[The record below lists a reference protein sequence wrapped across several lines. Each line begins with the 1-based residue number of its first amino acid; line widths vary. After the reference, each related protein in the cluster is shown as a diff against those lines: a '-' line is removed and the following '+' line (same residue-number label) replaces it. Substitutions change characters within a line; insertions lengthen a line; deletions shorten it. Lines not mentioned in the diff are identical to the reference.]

1 MSKVQI
7 YDTPEEMWEQLGQEV
22 CDTNLRTRET
32 LDDLYE
38 KAMLEYKQ
46 ESGFNA
52 RFLEAQKKKS
62 QRFILSP
69 AEVHLPKSERE
80 KFNEQYRD
88 LGKDLELKILV
99 GMCSVGQKYYFE
111 GVNDG
116 DLPISFGGEEYD
128 NIASLVQGVKDEWSN
143 AYFQGT
149 KLTPLFYTIRKEV
162 PLIPEEISNDP
173 ESFMSEITKDL
184 PAEFKEPFVAAL
196 QDLAYCKDKIRGLTE
211 EERAEFERLF
221 YQENVSN
228 P

>member
-1 MSKVQI
+1 
-7 YDTPEEMWEQLGQEV
+7 
-22 CDTNLRTRET
+22 
-32 LDDLYE
+32 
-38 KAMLEYKQ
+38 
-46 ESGFNA
+46 
-52 RFLEAQKKKS
+52 
-62 QRFILSP
+62 
-69 AEVHLPKSERE
+69 
-80 KFNEQYRD
+80 
-88 LGKDLELKILV
+88 
-99 GMCSVGQKYYFE
+99 MCSVGQKYYFE